1 MDQYSNYGG
10 QQDPSST
17 GYNYQSYNDAYSQS
31 GYTAPTNTSEYYYG
45 GNNTPAGGNGNE
57 SSGTNPQPTAPPSA
71 SSQGYTSREGYE
83 VNGYSSSYNYGN
95 YPPSA
100 TSGNYQAGPG
110 SSGGSTTQQ
119 YNGTNKTGYADRD
132 NDYGDGPGYS
142 SNKNPYDGYGGNY
155 KSRENNREGYGPPSK
170 DGSYDS
176 YGNRPKDGSVVQTST
191 DTVYISNL
199 SKDVTEEKL
208 ADYFGGLGMLKIDKK
223 TQKPKIWIYYDK
235 ASGLPKGDATLTYED
250 PDSTAAAIKYFDN
263 QPFLGQVIKVEMS
276 VRKIASTGFR
286 GGRSRGRGRGGF
298 SGGRGGRGGP
308 PPREG
313 DWVCKANNFARRMEC
328 YKCHVPR
335 AGAPGDG
342 GSYGSRYSGS
352 PRGGY
357 RGRRGGGPSYGGSR
371 YGDDDRGYGGGGY
384 RNNDNGYG
392 YDQGYGRQSK
402 QDERQE
408 RRDNS
413 RYRPY

>member
-223 TQKPKIWIYYDK
+223 TQKPK
-235 ASGLPKGDATLTYED
+235 
-250 PDSTAAAIKYFDN
+250 
-263 QPFLGQVIKVEMS
+263 
-276 VRKIASTGFR
+276 
-286 GGRSRGRGRGGF
+286 
-298 SGGRGGRGGP
+298 
-308 PPREG
+308 
-313 DWVCKANNFARRMEC
+313 
-328 YKCHVPR
+328 
-335 AGAPGDG
+335 
-342 GSYGSRYSGS
+342 
-352 PRGGY
+352 
-357 RGRRGGGPSYGGSR
+357 
-371 YGDDDRGYGGGGY
+371 
-384 RNNDNGYG
+384 
-392 YDQGYGRQSK
+392 
-402 QDERQE
+402 
-408 RRDNS
+408 
-413 RYRPY
+413 